1 MQKETTVLTKHSSA
15 AVLFDFG
22 KTAYS
27 QLEIELEAHL
37 EQTISVVLGEELKD
51 GWLTLVPNA
60 FRTFQMFTLVL
71 KKGRHTYKI
80 EIPEYYPAYGK
91 ERPFFE
97 TPKECGGEILPF
109 RYVQIGHFYGEIT
122 CRRTSFYADIYDN
135 EASFICADYWMAHLW
150 DFCRYSLKATSIF
163 PCFLDGERERMPYEA
178 DTYIAM
184 LTYLVSSAH
193 SKIAKD
199 TLDYFMTNGQHTWP
213 TEWHLFVPFLVKQ
226 YMLYTGDMDSVKRWL
241 PYLPEKLLPKHRN
254 QDGLIV
260 QQKNTIVRDIVD
272 WPELDR
278 DNYEFG
284 TPNFVPNAMLVASAR
299 TVAELTGDA
308 SFSEYAD
315 QVRSVLRATMLKNGL
330 FVDSPE
336 SNHTSLHTAMT
347 ALLFNIADDAER
359 PALQAVLEKK
369 GMACSV
375 YGAQMLLDATF
386 SAKMDKHGVYLLSKD
401 DVRSWKN
408 MIRVGSTITMEG
420 WDDSIKPNQDWN
432 HAWGSA
438 AGNVI
443 VRWYC
448 GIRPVAPGFARFT
461 VSPCTEAQEY
471 KYRHPTPFGHIDV
484 SFVPGTQPQVVVTAK
499 SGKSATLLPDADGM
513 YTLPQGF

>member
-1 MQKETTVLTKHSSA
+1 MQKETTVLTKYSNA

-27 QLEIELEAHL
+27 QLEIELEANL

-135 EASFICADYWMAHLW
+135 EASFICADYWMANLW

-193 SKIAKD
+193 SKIAMD

-226 YMLYTGDMDSVKRWL
+226 YMLYTGDMESVKRWL
-241 PYLPEKLLPKHRN
+241 PYLPEKLLPRHRN

-284 TPNFVPNAMLVASAR
+284 SPNFVPNAMLVASAR
-299 TVAELTGDA
+299 TVAELTGDV

-315 QVRSVLRATMLKNGL
+315 KVRSVLRATMLKDGL
-330 FVDSPE
+330 FVDNPE
-336 SNHTSLHTAMT
+336 SNHTSLHTAIF
-347 ALLFNIADDAER
+347 ALAFNIAEKEDA
-359 PALQAVLEKK
+359 PALLDFIRGK

-375 YGAQMLLDATF
+375 YAAQFLLDACF
-386 SAKMDKHGVYLLSKD
+386 QAGAEQYAIDLMRSEEK
-401 DVRSWKN
+401 RSWMN
-408 MIRVGSTITMEG
+408 MIRRGSTISMEA
-420 WDDSIKPNQDWN
+420 WDDEFKTNQDWN
-432 HAWGSA
+432 HAWGA
-438 AGNVI
+438 APANLI
-443 VRWYC
+443 PRRLA
-448 GIRPVAPGFARFT
+448 GIRPVSNGFRKFVIDPKPGNIREFT
-461 VSPCTEAQEY
+461 LT
-471 KYRHPTPFGHIDV
+471 HPTPHGSISLEYSQGKVQFT
-484 SFVPGTQPQVVVTAK
+484 VPEGTQACFHNQI
-499 SGKSATLLPDADGM
+499 LPPGIH
-513 YTLPQGF
+513 QGYLR